1 MVIPLLKSCGGSLVK
16 VLNLQQQV
24 NVKGT
29 QY

>member
-16 VLNLQQQV
+16 VFNLQQHV
-24 NVKGT
+24 NVKDT